1 MNMPQNAKQ
10 NIKQGLVMIEAYK
23 PIQMPCGGTAY
34 FDEGAGY
41 GYRCWDCMAVV
52 GSIGMPQSCREEY
65 RKTEILDIL
74 AGKQKGYTF

>member
-1 MNMPQNAKQ
+1 MPQNAKQ
-10 NIKQGLVMIEAYK
+10 NIKQGLAMIEAYK

>member
-10 NIKQGLVMIEAYK
+10 NIKQGLAMIEAYK